1 MELGLYDIINRH
13 QIYLEGLKAGQAANF
28 ASVTAGIDELI
39 RTELAGLPYA
49 TLSDMTKAS
58 LDRFVAKFKKRMIG
72 IYDPWLRKL
81 LAWLEEYMQ
90 ADIAMFGTIY
100 AAYQPESEDELEPT
114 KDDDYWLPIWA
125 RFKNMP
131 LGANGILP
139 LVLLTNTIG
148 GQVTRATNMIRQG
161 YASGWT
167 PAQTVEAMRG
177 SPSLRPGASA
187 KKPTPQAT
195 APGGGKGPG
204 AQTPTAKGP
213 QPTLIDGLLNKFN
226 REARA
231 TTNTII
237 QAASVQ
243 ANGGVAALIF
253 GEYEWVSILD
263 DRTTK
268 ICRRLDGQHWRYGQ
282 GPLPPAHVGC
292 RSSIK
297 PWEGSPSPDEGFG
310 VWARRQSGAFREDAF
325 DGEPGSTYEGSKPI
339 SLEEFR
345 DKARFI
351 LSDEG

>member
-13 QIYLEGLKAGQAANF
+13 QIYLEGLKANQAANF
-28 ASVTAGIDELI
+28 ANVTTGIDELI
-39 RTELAGLPYA
+39 RTELANLPYA

-72 IYDPWLRKL
+72 VYDPWLRKL

-90 ADIAMFGTIY
+90 ADIDMFAALY
-100 AAYQPESEDELEPT
+100 KAYQPESEDELEPT
-114 KDDDYWLPIWA
+114 EDNEYWLPIWA

-148 GQVTRATNMIRQG
+148 GQVTRTTNMIRQG

-167 PAQTVEAMRG
+167 PAQTVEALRG

-187 KKPTPQAT
+187 KKPTP
-195 APGGGKGPG
+195 PGGGKGG
-204 AQTPTAKGP
+204 AAQTPTAKGP

-243 ANGGVAALIF
+243 ANSGVASLIF

-297 PWEGSPSPDEGFG
+297 PWEGTPSPDESFG
-310 VWARRQSGAFREDAF
+310 AWATRQSAAFRNDAF
-325 DGEPGSTYEGSKPI
+325 DASPGSQYEGSKSI
-339 SLEEFR
+339 TLEEFKA
-345 DKARFI
+345 KARFI
-351 LSDEG
+351 LSEEG